1 MWVPVWIAPSRVR
14 LVVAA
19 RLMEE
24 SAVASMA
31 VVMAAAGVRH
41 EAKVE
46 ICAAALDAQ
55 QEAATAAR
63 AHYQGLEWQGTRQ

>member
-1 MWVPVWIAPSRVR
+1 
-14 LVVAA
+14 
-19 RLMEE
+19 MEE

-46 ICAAALDAQ
+46 IGAAALDAQ